1 MKTLHALAGAVL
13 FAAIVIASLFTLQ
26 VAFQDPSQWPP
37 CLASLAGQRAWL
49 IFGPIAALFLALIY
63 ALSGF
68 RSPERVQYLAY
79 DIEGGAVSISL
90 KAIENLVARL
100 GDEFAAVVSLHPK
113 IRANNGAVDVQ
124 LDVKVK
130 AGAKIPELCKM
141 LQDRTRESISA
152 NVGIS
157 DVKEVRVRVQEIVM
171 ADNASSTDTKVGAG
185 AVV

>member
-1 MKTLHALAGAVL
+1 M
-13 FAAIVIASLFTLQ
+13 ASM
-26 VAFQDPSQWPP
+26 
-37 CLASLAGQRAWL
+37 AGQRLWL

-90 KAIENLVARL
+90 RAIEDLIARL
-100 GDEFAAVVSLHPK
+100 ADEFAAVVSLHPR
-113 IRANNGAVDVQ
+113 IRAVNGAVDVQ

-141 LQDRTRESISA
+141 LQDRTKDSISA

-157 DVKEVRVRVQEIVM
+157 DVKEVRVRVQEIVL
-171 ADNASSTDTKVGAG
+171 AETASSTDTKVGAG